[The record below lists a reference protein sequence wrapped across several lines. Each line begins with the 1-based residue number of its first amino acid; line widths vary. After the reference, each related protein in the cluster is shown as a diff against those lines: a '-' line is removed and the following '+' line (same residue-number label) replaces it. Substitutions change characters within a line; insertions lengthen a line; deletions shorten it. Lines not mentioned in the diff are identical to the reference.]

1 MKNKKSRVLLIA
13 LAVIVAISAIG
24 ATAAYMFTKS
34 QAVENNFTPASV
46 TCEVD
51 EQFDGEKKSSITVK
65 NTSNIDA
72 YVRVRLVS
80 YWQDEEGNVVGKASP
95 KLNVELA
102 EGWVAFDNENNTYY
116 YTKPVK
122 AGETSPQLLAE
133 PIILTERTEEN
144 GKTIYQVVEVFA
156 EAIQADGVTDE
167 GVSAVEYAWK
177 THNNSSNLSEWVQ
190 PQGAHDAYHL
200 GDRVTHDGKNWISI
214 RENNVWEP
222 GTFDSGW
229 EEI

>member
-34 QAVENNFTPASV
+34 QAVQNDFTPASV
-46 TCEVD
+46 TCEVN
-51 EQFDGEKKSSITVK
+51 EEFDGTEKSSITVK

-80 YWQDEEGNVVGKASP
+80 YWQDEEGNVVGVKSEMP
-95 KLNVELA
+95 EVKITSDWTK
-102 EGWVAFDNENNTYY
+102 GENDTYY
-116 YTKPVK
+116 CTKPVK
-122 AGETSPQLLAE
+122 PNGVTPELLAT
-133 PIILTERTEEN
+133 PIILTQMDEN

-222 GTFDSGW
+222 GTFDFGW